1 MSPTLIAILTVTSFF
16 TAILSAVTG
25 MGGGIVLLSFMTFF
39 LPLSIIVPIHGAT
52 QLISNSSRCY
62 YLREFIS
69 WKIFRFFLIGL
80 PFGGLLAT
88 YVIKEIENREH
99 FLLFIAALI
108 LYTVFKPKKLPQIKV
123 PIWCFTFVG
132 LLVGFLGPLIG
143 ATGPFIAVFFMRDDL
158 SKKEI
163 VATKAS
169 VQMMGHL
176 IKIPIFLYS
185 GFKYNEYWIPITL
198 LALAT
203 IFGTKYGVRLLH
215 NISEVI
221 FRRLYKAA
229 LLVAAA
235 RILYKVFL

>member
-62 YLREFIS
+62 FLREFIS
-69 WKIFRFFLIGL
+69 WKFFKFFLIGL
-80 PFGGLLAT
+80 PFGGLFAT
-88 YVIKEIENREH
+88 YIIKELENREH
-99 FLLFIAALI
+99 FLIFIAVLI
-108 LYTVFKPKKLPQIKV
+108 LYTVFKPKKLPQIKI
-123 PIWCFTFVG
+123 PFWCFAFVG

-158 SKKEI
+158 TKKEI

-169 VQMMGHL
+169 IQTMGHL
-176 IKIPIFLYS
+176 IKIPVFLYS
-185 GFKYNEYWIPITL
+185 GFQYNDYLFPITI

-203 IFGTKYGVRLLH
+203 IFGTKYGVKLLH

-221 FRRLYKAA
+221 FRRIYKFV
-229 LLVAAA
+229 LLVAAI